1 MWWPNH
7 IIPAHVLRVAK
18 NIACCVWKTSQ
29 DCISVY
35 MLWRL
40 EIWENH
46 FNSHTI
52 ITVWWRLSP
61 SRYIL
66 QLPHLLED
74 TLATIYKAFL
84 FFLLLFSLHIFYLK
98 QIIHGHIRERKEIS
112 NDVKLFDIALLL
124 CRSIHISLTLHFCY
138 AEAYRCHFMIGGQQ
152 WWDGY
157 LCLSL
162 RIF

>member
-1 MWWPNH
+1 MYSLWWPNH
-7 IIPAHVLRVAK
+7 FVPTHVSKVAK
-18 NIACCVWKTSQ
+18 NIAYCVWKTSQ

-35 MLWRL
+35 MLWQF

-46 FNSHTI
+46 FNSHRI
-52 ITVWWRLSP
+52 IIAWWGLSP

-66 QLPHLLED
+66 WLPHLLKD
-74 TLATIYKAFL
+74 TLAIIYNAFW
-84 FFLLLFSLHIFYLK
+84 FFLLLFFFAYFYFIK
-98 QIIHGHIRERKEIS
+98 QIMHGHIKERKEIS
-112 NDVKLFDIALLL
+112 NDVKF
-124 CRSIHISLTLHFCY
+124 LTLHFCY
-138 AEAYRCHFMIGGQQ
+138 AEAYRCHFMIGRQQ